1 MIWLGLFILSVL
13 LIPAYTRVFR
23 FKAGDTYGVIKEAE
37 KIVKGE
43 NHDKSR

>member
-13 LIPAYTRVFR
+13 LIPVYARVFR
-23 FKAGDTYGVIKEAE
+23 FKDEDTYSIIKEAE

-43 NHDKSR
+43 NQ